1 VLCSRGV
8 QYILRYETSPDMRFI
23 AILSGEGRKLAKAN
37 GINPEAPQSFLF
49 ITGGKAHAKSDG
61 VIELV
66 RRVGGPGKI
75 AVIGKILPRPIRDWL
90 YGLIAKNRYK
100 VFGRTES
107 CYVPTPE
114 NRHRFVL
121 T

>member
-1 VLCSRGV
+1 
-8 QYILRYETSPDMRFI
+8 MRFV
-23 AILSGEGRKLAKAN
+23 AILSEEGRALAKAN
-37 GINPEAPQSFLF
+37 DIDPEEPESFL
-49 ITGGKAHAKSDG
+49 IIQGDDVLRSSDAIIALGRYVGSIHRIVILGK
-61 VIELV
+61 V
-66 RRVGGPGKI
+66 
-75 AVIGKILPRPIRDWL
+75 LPRAIRDWL